1 VYLEADCPA
10 AAYHPDMAR
19 GYRYVDAVR
28 LLGGQDPAVK
38 TLDTLLGIGTLGVW
52 DLIEAKNELIKVG
65 NDLLGRWR
73 DWRSDKVWRSRTER
87 LEAAH
92 AILVVTSYL
101 EALEDFELPFDL
113 KDLRFGKDEQRAV
126 MKMPEIPCPAPHRP
140 FERNIDLIKA
150 TYWRFSDNI
159 RPLSGIRERLP
170 EHQWEQVR
178 AVFID
183 DALVEAAL
191 RRYTDAYRRL
201 AVDVPEFAFWAGQV
215 EHQATREGL
224 AELRRLLG
232 MLASGAALP
241 AQLETVSRLHR
252 VALTRPV
259 AETGHVPAG
268 MELPTL
274 DQAYLTPRYKVTE
287 TTASDDPSAESWW
300 DEVEVREDLAGF
312 LAGFLAGRG
321 ATERPLVVLGQP
333 GAGKSVLTK
342 VMAARLSQESFLPIR
357 VPLREVSAGADIQQQ
372 IEQAIYQ
379 LSGERLQW
387 PDVARTAG
395 GVLPVVFLDGFD
407 ELLQATGVRQTDYL
421 EKVAR
426 FQQRESDAGRAVAV
440 IVTSRTA
447 VANRASFPEGTCVVS
462 LAPFDQQQIAHWLR
476 IWNNANADYFQQ
488 HGLRR
493 LTPDVVDRQAALAGQ
508 PLLLLMLALY
518 DADDN
523 ALHSAAELGQAELYE
538 RLVRRFVERE
548 LEKAHP
554 RAEVAGLVERE
565 LVHLACVAFSMFN
578 RGRQWA
584 TSAEFDQDLKALKLD
599 RPEAGAGFAAPL
611 SSGDLAP
618 GKFFFVHE
626 ARATRDEEVLHTY
639 EFLHATFGEFLIAR
653 FVVSLLRE
661 ILAQE
666 AYSVVGEVDDGRLRT
681 LLSWATLSTRRPVIA
696 FLQEL
701 AKPEWQQLIVRLF
714 RRLESRDEPPYR
726 YRPWEAGPQ
735 RRFAYYSANLAL
747 LALVCGDLRA
757 SALMPEHEPVIR
769 EWRRYTLLWRSQC
782 APEEWASLTFMIH
795 AVPEHAD
802 MALRLA
808 PNGLDI
814 MPTPLPDPLLDRRGV
829 LQLAVEARFCYDVDQ
844 MALLQA
850 IWPFAH
856 EIDDGEPAWG
866 RGAPLR
872 GLLEVLELD
881 ADSGQKRREVY
892 LRAIRDWHSG
902 EATPLVKAILG
913 DLALISGPDRDE
925 LLVNLPKS
933 DVMRIVAEA
942 RESPR

>member
-1 VYLEADCPA
+1 
-10 AAYHPDMAR
+10 MAR

-38 TLDTLLGIGTLGVW
+38 ALDTLLGVGTLGVW
-52 DLIEAKNELIKVG
+52 DLIEAKNELVKVG

-92 AILVVTSYL
+92 AILVVTAYL

-113 KDLRFGKDEQRAV
+113 KDLRFGKDEQRV
-126 MKMPEIPCPAPHRP
+126 VLKMPEIPCPAPHRP
-140 FERNIDLIKA
+140 FERNIEQIDA
-150 TYWRFSDNI
+150 TYGRIGADMMDFLYELDV
-159 RPLSGIRERLP
+159 RDRLRSH
-170 EHQWEQVR
+170 EWETVY
-178 AVFID
+178 ATFLGG
-183 DALVEAAL
+183 ALVDAAL

-215 EHQATREGL
+215 DHQATREGL

-252 VALTRPV
+252 VALNRPV

-274 DQAYLTPRYKVTE
+274 DQAYLAPRYKVAE
-287 TTASDDPSAESWW
+287 MTTSWDDPSAESWW
-300 DEVEVREDLAGF
+300 DEIEVREDLAGF
-312 LAGFLAGRG
+312 LAGFLTGRG

-387 PDVARTAG
+387 PDVARAAG

-462 LAPFDQQQIAHWLR
+462 LAPFDRPQIAHWLR
-476 IWNNANADYFQQ
+476 IWNDANAGYFRQ

-518 DADDN
+518 DADSN
-523 ALHSAAELGQAELYE
+523 ALHSAAELGEAELYE

-584 TSAEFDQDLKALKLD
+584 TSAEFDQDLKALKLE

-626 ARATRDEEVLHTY
+626 ARATRDKEVLHTY

-653 FVVSLLRE
+653 LVAALLNE
-661 ILAQE
+661 IVGA
-666 AYSVVGEVDDGRLRT
+666 ADSVLREVDDGLLRT

-701 AKPEWQQLIVRLF
+701 AKPEWQPLIVRLF

-735 RRFAYYSANLAL
+735 RRFAYYSANLVL

-757 SALMPEHEPVIR
+757 GALTPGHEPVIR
-769 EWRRYTLLWRSQC
+769 EWRGYALLWRSQC
-782 APEEWASLTFMIH
+782 APEEWAGLTVMID
-795 AVPEHAD
+795 AVPELSD
-802 MALRLA
+802 MALHLVPEGITFEVA
-808 PNGLDI
+808 
-814 MPTPLPDPLLDRRGV
+814 PLPDPLLDARG
-829 LQLAVEARFCYDVDQ
+829 LLRLATEARFCYDADQ
-844 MALLQA
+844 MAVFQA
-850 IWPFAH
+850 IWPFLSK
-856 EIDDGEPAWG
+856 IDQGEPAWG

-872 GLLEVLELD
+872 GLLEVLELNP
-881 ADSGQKRREVY
+881 DSGQKRRETY
-892 LRAIRDWHSG
+892 HRAIEDWRSSDFG
-902 EATPLVKAILG
+902 PLIKAMLG
-913 DLALISGPDRDE
+913 DLALISGPERDE
-925 LLVNLPKS
+925 LLADLSKS
-933 DVMRIVAEA
+933 DVMRSVAKA
-942 RESPR
+942 RDSLR

>member
-1 VYLEADCPA
+1 
-10 AAYHPDMAR
+10 MAR

-38 TLDTLLGIGTLGVW
+38 ALDTLLGVGTLGLW
-52 DLIEAKNELIKVG
+52 DLIEAKNELVKVG

-92 AILVVTSYL
+92 AILVVTAYL

-113 KDLRFGKDEQRAV
+113 KDLRFGKDEQRVV
-126 MKMPEIPCPAPHRP
+126 MRMREIPCPAPHRP
-140 FERNIDLIKA
+140 FERNVNQIKFTYTWFGSDMLDFIVQLDL
-150 TYWRFSDNI
+150 RD
-159 RPLSGIRERLP
+159 RLRDH
-170 EHQWEQVR
+170 EWETVR
-178 AVFID
+178 ATFD
-183 DALVEAAL
+183 DTGLVEEAL
-191 RRYTDAYRRL
+191 RRYTDSYRRL

-215 EHQATREGL
+215 DHQATREGL

-232 MLASGAALP
+232 MITSGAALP

-252 VALTRPV
+252 AALTRPV
-259 AETGHVPAG
+259 AETGHVPTG

-274 DQAYLTPRYKVTE
+274 DQAYLAPRYKVAE

-300 DEVEVREDLAGF
+300 EEAEVREDLAGF

-342 VMAARLSQESFLPIR
+342 VLAARLSQESFLPIR

-387 PDVARTAG
+387 PDVARAAG

-421 EKVAR
+421 EQVAR

-488 HGLRR
+488 RGLLR
-493 LTPDVVDRQAALAGQ
+493 LTPDVVSRQAALAGQ

-518 DADDN
+518 DADSN

-584 TSAEFDQDLKALKLD
+584 TSAEFDQDLKALKLV
-599 RPEAGAGFAAPL
+599 PAEAGAGFAAPL

-653 FVVSLLRE
+653 LVAALLNE
-661 ILAQE
+661 IVGA
-666 AYSVVGEVDDGRLRT
+666 ANSVLREVDDGLLRT
-681 LLSWATLSTRRPVIA
+681 LLSWATLSTRRPVIV

-701 AKPEWQQLIVRLF
+701 SKPEWQRLIVRLL

-735 RRFAYYSANLAL
+735 RRFAYYSANLVL
-747 LALVCGDLRA
+747 LALVCGDLPA
-757 SALMPEHEPVIR
+757 SALMPGHEPVIR
-769 EWRRYTLLWRSQC
+769 EWRGYALLWRSQC
-782 APEEWASLTFMIH
+782 APEEWTSLTSMINTI
-795 AVPEHAD
+795 PEHTD

-808 PNGLDI
+808 LDSRSI
-814 MPTPLPDPLLDRRGV
+814 TLNPLPNPLLDARGV
-829 LQLAVEARFCYDVDQ
+829 MQLEVEARFCYDADQ
-844 MALLQA
+844 MALVQA
-850 IWPFAH
+850 IWPFIG
-856 EIDDGEPAWG
+856 EINDGDPAWG
-866 RGAPLR
+866 RGEPLR
-872 GLLEVLELD
+872 GLLEVLKLNT
-881 ADSGQKRREVY
+881 DSGQVRRETY
-892 LRAIRDWHSG
+892 LRAMGDWQSSK
-902 EATPLVKAILG
+902 AVPLIKAILG
-913 DLALISGPDRDE
+913 DLALISAPDRDE
-925 LLVNLPKS
+925 LLADLL
-933 DVMRIVAEA
+933 
-942 RESPR
+942 RESRNARFVLRLVAMATESLR